1 LDSYNL
7 GVLRRAYEHAAGVIA
22 MMREQERI
30 VGQMLDGERDTPLT
44 EGLMQT
50 LVAATQAI
58 QQHQRLIQTQ
68 IGLPATSYSQ

>member
-1 LDSYNL
+1 
-7 GVLRRAYEHAAGVIA
+7 

-50 LVAATQAI
+50 LVAATQAM
-58 QQHQRLIQTQ
+58 QQHQRLIQTE
-68 IGLPATSYSQ
+68 IDLPANQL

>member
-1 LDSYNL
+1 MDSYNL
-7 GVLRRAYEHAAGVIA
+7 GVLKRAHEHAAGVIA

-50 LVAATQAI
+50 LVAATQAM
-58 QQHQRLIQTQ
+58 QQHQRLIQRE
-68 IGLPATSYSQ
+68 IDLPATSQSQ